1 MNGEGAAPGASD
13 AGETTGERLET
24 RIRAL
29 ALALGLDAVGFA
41 RAEPTHRTRFLRE
54 WLAHGHAGEMEYL
67 ARRAEERIDP
77 RRVLPGARSIVVGAL
92 ACPAPTAVPEPGAEA
107 PPAARLE
114 ATSEPAR
121 PAAPVGRIARYAG
134 GDDYHDVLLDRLRAL
149 EAALP
154 LLARREVASRSYV
167 DTGPV
172 AEKAAAEAAG
182 LGWIAK
188 NTCLIH
194 PELGSHF
201 MLGVILCDLE
211 LEPDPAVADRCGSCR
226 ACLDACPT
234 DAFVAPY
241 VLDARRCLA
250 YTTIELRGPVP
261 EELRAGQGDHVF
273 GCDVCQDVCPWNRSR
288 PRQPLADPLGLRAR
302 LAARPSLRAPTLEW
316 LLSIDEAAYAEATRG
331 TALRRARY
339 RGLVRNA
346 LIAAGNAREPS
357 LRAAVARHL
366 ASGDPLLRDHAHWAL
381 ARIAAIAPHDGLEAV
396 APGDEE
402 GSIAPRA
409 TVERDADSD

>member
-1 MNGEGAAPGASD
+1 MSDEVRERTAGGAPGSQA
-13 AGETTGERLET
+13 EPLEE

-29 ALALGLDAVGFA
+29 GLTFGLDAVGFA
-41 RAEPTHRTRFLRE
+41 RAEPTARTRFLRE
-54 WLAHGHAGEMEYL
+54 WLERGHAGEMDYL
-67 ARRAEERIDP
+67 ARRVEERVDP

-92 ACPAPTAVPEPGAEA
+92 ACAPPQAGCPAPST
-107 PPAARLE
+107 
-114 ATSEPAR
+114 
-121 PAAPVGRIARYAG
+121 GRIARYAG

-154 LLARREVASRSYV
+154 LLAGHPVASRSYV

-194 PELGSHF
+194 PELGSHL
-201 MLGVILCDLE
+201 MLGVVLCDLE
-211 LEPDPAVADRCGSCR
+211 LEPGPGVEDHCGSCR

-234 DAFVAPY
+234 DAFEAPY

-250 YTTIELRGPVP
+250 YTTIELRGAIP
-261 EELRAGQGDHVF
+261 EALRAGQGDRVF

-302 LAARPSLRAPTLEW
+302 LTARPALRAPTLAW
-316 LLSIDEAAYAEATRG
+316 LLSLDEAAFAEATRG
-331 TALRRARY
+331 TALRRARH
-339 RGLVRNA
+339 RGLLRNA
-346 LIAAGNAREPS
+346 LIAAGNARDPA
-357 LRAAVARHL
+357 LRPLVARHL
-366 ASGDPLLRDHAHWAL
+366 AGDDPLLREHAAWAL
-381 ARIAAIAPHDGLEAV
+381 ARID
-396 APGDEE
+396 DE
-402 GSIAPRA
+402 GSN
-409 TVERDADSD
+409 